1 MIPVSAARVPA
12 VRYLSSLRL
21 QEILVLQGSPLLG
34 ALCALPASSPQS
46 LGRLIYLAAA
56 NLFLVAHIFLLN
68 DWAGLST
75 DRIDPNKAGSVFTT
89 RGVGRSEIGSL
100 SIVLLGLSLIL
111 SSRLGERTFGLA
123 LAIVTV
129 SALYSLPLFNWKGR
143 PLLGT
148 AAHLAGGA
156 LHFLMGYSLGSAVDS
171 RGLAIAVFFG
181 VTFAAGH
188 LMQEVRDHQGDAL
201 NTIQTNAVIFGPRR
215 AFAASLALFS
225 LAYALLVGLALS
237 RVLPRPVA
245 AVAGLYPFQLHW
257 SLKALREGLSYESV
271 CRLQIRY
278 RVLFAV
284 IGLAMAAALY
294 GAALR

>member
-1 MIPVSAARVPA
+1 
-12 VRYLSSLRL
+12 
-21 QEILVLQGSPLLG
+21 
-34 ALCALPASSPQS
+34 
-46 LGRLIYLAAA
+46 LIYLAAA